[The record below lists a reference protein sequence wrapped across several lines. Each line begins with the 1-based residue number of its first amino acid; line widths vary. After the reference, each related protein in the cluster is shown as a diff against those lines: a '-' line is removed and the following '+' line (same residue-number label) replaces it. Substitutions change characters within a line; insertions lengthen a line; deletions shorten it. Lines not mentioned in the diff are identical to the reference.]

1 MKTEPSKS
9 INKWAPWIKE
19 SYEMSGGVRTSEVYH
34 ELDRFFELTKI
45 TDDPLAMVNPKIDH
59 MWHKLTECTE
69 QYGEFCISNY
79 GSMIHHR
86 PRTMATPVAPEAVRN
101 FYRHYQSAYGAI
113 PSIWDEGT
121 APELMAY
128 GRGQRDTLPVT
139 AQWSGWP
146 GRS

>member
-1 MKTEPSKS
+1 MKKLLEKE
-9 INKWAPWIKE
+9 IDDWAPWIKE
-19 SYEMSGGVRTSEVYH
+19 SFEMSGGQKADEVYQ
-34 ELDRFFELTKI
+34 ELHRFFELTKI
-45 TDDPLAMVNPKIDH
+45 TDEPLAMVNPKIDH

-69 QYGEFCISNY
+69 QYEEFCVSNY

-101 FYRHYQSAYGAI
+101 FYRHYEAEYGVI
-113 PSIWDEGT
+113 PAIWDDGT
-121 APELMAY
+121 SVDLMAY
-128 GRGQRDTLPVT
+128 GRGQRDTLPVA